1 MYFRSTNPTKPTI
14 KIYFRQANSIYRDV
28 KIFLHHTNMYA
39 NLSKTEKFDKS
50 EITRTT
56 TTIKSFL
63 RPLPQTML
71 AVKKWVSIQGT
82 IFGTLPDFNH
92 SERISLLY
100 DVIGVSH
107 VFHVN
112 RYVNIFLLHRKMF
125 YSVEIC

>member
-28 KIFLHHTNMYA
+28 KIFLHHTNSMYA

-63 RPLPQTML
+63 KTLSQYML
-71 AVKKWVSIQGT
+71 AVKNTST
-82 IFGTLPDFNH
+82 
-92 SERISLLY
+92 
-100 DVIGVSH
+100 
-107 VFHVN
+107 
-112 RYVNIFLLHRKMF
+112 LLHSP
-125 YSVEIC
+125 YICNE

>member
-1 MYFRSTNPTKPTI
+1 
-14 KIYFRQANSIYRDV
+14 
-28 KIFLHHTNMYA
+28 MYA

-71 AVKKWVSIQGT
+71 AGKKWVSIQGT

-92 SERISLLY
+92 RGQTSVLLSEKLALRFNLIKA
-100 DVIGVSH
+100 G
-107 VFHVN
+107 
-112 RYVNIFLLHRKMF
+112 
-125 YSVEIC
+125 